1 MPIEVRLHKMS
12 PSMEEG
18 LVLEWLKEPG
28 DVVRKD
34 EPIAQV
40 ETDKAVVEVPAPADG
55 RLTRILQP
63 KGARVPVG
71 TVLAEME

>member
-1 MPIEVRLHKMS
+1 MIEVRLHKMS

-18 LVLEWLKEPG
+18 LVVAWLKAPG

-34 EPIAQV
+34 EPLLQV
-40 ETDKAVVEVPAPADG
+40 ETDKAVVDVPAPQDG
-55 RLTRILQP
+55 QIVRILQP

>member
-1 MPIEVRLHKMS
+1 MVEIRLHKMS

-18 LVLEWLKEPG
+18 LIVEWVRGEGDAVREGEP
-28 DVVRKD
+28 V
-34 EPIAQV
+34 AQV
-40 ETDKAVVEVPAPADG
+40 ETDKAVVDLPAPADG
-55 RLTRILQP
+55 RLVRILQP